1 MEMRKFIIEL
11 HPNGKMTWC
20 EYEDSRDSRDS
31 DISAYNA
38 ALRDVIN
45 RLTVE
50 HANYIIMS
58 AITDSDKDRVNYLE
72 SAVTCKRLASIIE
85 NMAK

>member
-11 HPNGKMTWC
+11 HPDGKMTWC
-20 EYEDSRDSRDS
+20 EYEDSRDSR
-31 DISAYNA
+31 ISAYNA
-38 ALRDVIN
+38 ALRDVIK

-50 HANYIIMS
+50 HANYITMS
-58 AITDSDKDRVNYLE
+58 AITDSDKDRVNYIE
-72 SAVTCKRLASIIE
+72 SAVTCKRLARIIE

>member
-11 HPNGKMTWC
+11 HPDGEMTWC
-20 EYEDSRDSRDS
+20 EYEDSRDSE
-31 DISAYNA
+31 ISAYNV

-72 SAVTCKRLASIIE
+72 SAATCKRLASIIE

>member
-11 HPNGKMTWC
+11 HPDGKMTWC
-20 EYEDSRDSRDS
+20 EYEDSRDSE
-31 DISAYNA
+31 ISAYNA

-50 HANYIIMS
+50 HANYMTMA
-58 AITDSDKDRVNYLE
+58 AITDSDKDRAIYFE
-72 SAVTCKRLASIIE
+72 SATTCKRLMSIIE